1 MKDMAFD
8 EIDYVSAEAKLE
20 GYLANLKDSVA
31 TLNKRIEELQTT
43 LSQMRSRMPQLKKED
58 QVPLEAVQFSDK
70 YEQLNGI

>member
-1 MKDMAFD
+1 MQDSFPR
-8 EIDYVSAEAKLE
+8 
-20 GYLANLKDSVA
+20 YLPKNPNLKDSVA

-58 QVPLEAVQFSDK
+58 QVPLKAVQFSDK

>member
-8 EIDYVSAEAKLE
+8 TIDYVSAEAKLE